1 MVGMT
6 PPIVSVLSETCNI
19 ELTKP
24 RKGSVEAALFQMTK
38 THATMETTEKN
49 NQDKCSDNLS
59 QKEDPIEES
68 CWSILDNN
76 DAINVEGCRFFVEA
90 KSSQPTCISSYQLRW
105 FTYEFDDKTE
115 QETQEKARAII
126 KNEAEQNSDKTE
138 KIDMSILL
146 YSDPTQ
152 WREKGIETKYIENLL
167 NCQGVIVKY
176 LDTKEDEQ
184 LLRISLSG
192 KKLLLSTSKLQE
204 NKVRKGFL
212 YEAKTDGSLLLEIF
226 EKRFNQNFEQA
237 KKIILKDGKITFEKK
252 ARKKLSDRQI
262 NEMSL
267 FTGIFPVIKQF
278 AKSIIKLFQ

>member
-1 MVGMT
+1 
-6 PPIVSVLSETCNI
+6 
-19 ELTKP
+19 
-24 RKGSVEAALFQMTK
+24 
-38 THATMETTEKN
+38 METTEKN

-59 QKEDPIEES
+59 QKEDPVEES